1 MNEKWDKFVD
11 TTKEV
16 ASSVADA
23 AESLIEKGK
32 DYINLKKLE
41 ARLKECYR
49 SLGKYTYK
57 QALGEPVIEEEKDA
71 LVDEI
76 SSIIETIES
85 QKGDNDSGIELI
97 CNECGAELPEDS
109 NFCKNCGAKVE

>member
-1 MNEKWDKFVD
+1 MSEKWDKFVD

-23 AESLIEKGK
+23 AENLIEKGK
-32 DYINLKKLE
+32 DFINLKKLE

-49 SLGKYTYK
+49 SLGEYTYK
-57 QALGEPVIEEEKDA
+57 EVVGETVVEEDKEALIEE
-71 LVDEI
+71 I
-76 SSIIETIES
+76 SCIIESIAA
-85 QKGDNDSGIELI
+85 QKGEEYSVDVEF
-97 CNECGAELPEDS
+97 CKECGTELPEDS